1 MTTKFERQGTILR
14 LVQQQPLSTQADVAE
29 ALRAA
34 GIDAVQ
40 ATVSRDI
47 HQLGLVK
54 VRNEEGRLVYALQGA
69 ADLRRLD
76 ELTFAL
82 RRWAGGFTPAGNLC
96 VIATPRGFAAALADA
111 IDAAELDEVAGTIAG
126 DNTVFVAARDGL
138 SGAELAAR
146 TAKAP
151 AVSVVERSS
160 VILGSLPVGERVGI
174 AFSGGLDTSCALAW
188 MREHGAIPYAFTADL
203 GQYDEPDIDAV
214 PDKARLYGAEDAV
227 LVDCKERARARG
239 PDRAAVRRVPHPDG
253 RQALL
258 QHHAARARRHR
269 DEARAGDGRA
279 RRRHLGRRLDVQ
291 GQRHRALLP
300 LRPARQREPAHLQA
314 VARQPPSSTSSAAAR
329 R

>member
-1 MTTKFERQGTILR
+1 VTTKFERQGTILR

-54 VRNEEGRLVYALQGA
+54 VRNEEGRLVYALQG
-69 ADLRRLD
+69 

-138 SGAELAAR
+138 SGAELA
-146 TAKAP
+146 
-151 AVSVVERSS
+151 
-160 VILGSLPVGERVGI
+160 
-174 AFSGGLDTSCALAW
+174 
-188 MREHGAIPYAFTADL
+188 RE
-203 GQYDEPDIDAV
+203 
-214 PDKARLYGAEDAV
+214 
-227 LVDCKERARARG
+227 
-239 PDRAAVRRVPHPDG
+239 
-253 RQALL
+253 
-258 QHHAARARRHR
+258 
-269 DEARAGDGRA
+269 
-279 RRRHLGRRLDVQ
+279 
-291 GQRHRALLP
+291 
-300 LRPARQREPAHLQA
+300 LRKHLQ
-314 VARQPPSSTSSAAAR
+314 
-329 R
+329 